1 MKAALWLRVSDPSV
15 QTVENQRPELEAWA
29 QRLGMEVTKVYQVEG
44 SAWKGAHRKL
54 LAEAQS
60 DARRGLFS
68 VLLVWALDRLSR
80 EGIVATLEAVHG
92 FERQGCQVWS
102 LQQSWT
108 QQPESRM
115 HDLLLSLYGWI
126 AQEESHV
133 RSERTKAGLA
143 RLKAQGRT
151 LGRPV
156 GSKDGHQRK
165 RSGYAR
171 RG

>member
-1 MKAALWLRVSDPSV
+1 MKAALWLRVSDPGV

-29 QRLGMEVTKVYQVEG
+29 QRSGLEVVRVYQVEG

-54 LAEAQS
+54 LAEAHG

-126 AQEESHV
+126 AQEESRV
-133 RSERTKAGLA
+133 RSERTKIGMERA
-143 RLKAQGRT
+143 RREGKVI
-151 LGRPV
+151 GRPV
-156 GSKDGHQRK
+156 GSKDGHKRK
-165 RSGYAR
+165 RI
-171 RG
+171 RGGK